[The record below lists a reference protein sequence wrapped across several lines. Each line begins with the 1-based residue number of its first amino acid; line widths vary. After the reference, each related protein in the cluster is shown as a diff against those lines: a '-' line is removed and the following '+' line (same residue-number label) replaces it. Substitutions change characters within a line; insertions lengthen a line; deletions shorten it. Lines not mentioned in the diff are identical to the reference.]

1 MKMLTFIVKSSTKD
15 LLKVVNILNKML
27 HKQIFSNNKK
37 INKIIQMKK

>member
-27 HKQIFSNNKK
+27 HKQIFNNNKI